1 MRHPSPLPAILLAV
15 GAAFASAAA
24 ALAAPVPSETP
35 AITTDTTWSGE
46 IRLRQSVTVSAGAT
60 LRVLPGT
67 KVQVDAGKGVGITV
81 LGRMV
86 AGEKGKPPVEFLPST
101 PGVGK
106 AQWEGIALHGGKTAG
121 HALSGVRIV
130 GAREGIAL
138 TETAAAIEG
147 GTFAGCA
154 TGIRWSQ
161 KSSASVDN
169 CAFEGNDLG
178 ALLSLGGEA
187 DFRNCRFANIQV
199 HGIVVDKGAALRVSG
214 TSFSRGKTGIFSLTD
229 APCQVDRCDF
239 TGLEQGIAARQ
250 LGKDSAVSRS
260 SFENNE
266 TAILAVQFSSL
277 EVSDSVFRGN
287 KAAVDVREFSTP
299 TLHHNRFEGNEVSI
313 NLFRKSHAVV
323 RDNVFFHNRNAIV
336 VNYSSYP
343 LVAGNNFDRNDM
355 SVRLETFQSG
365 DWEERSGSSGLVA
378 GEAALRG
385 SRNPNMEQ
393 ALGQK
398 DPFPK
403 RVNAKGNYW
412 GPDADR
418 DSAKGTLGKI
428 RDGKKFGPVR
438 YEGFGDQ
445 EYRIDVVD
453 FSEESP
459 TPFPGAGPRD
469 DAGVKREKR

>member
-1 MRHPSPLPAILLAV
+1 MRGRFLTSVFLLAV
-15 GAAFASAAA
+15 GAAFASSS
-24 ALAAPVPSETP
+24 LAAPVVWETT
-35 AITTDTTWSGE
+35 AIMSDTSWSGE
-46 IRLRQSVTVSAGAT
+46 ILLRQPVTVSAGAT

-67 KVQVDAGKGVGITV
+67 KVLVEAGKGIGITV

-86 AGEKGKPPVEFLPST
+86 AGEKGKSPVEFLPSM
-101 PGVGK
+101 PGGEK
-106 AQWEGIALHGGKTAG
+106 AQWEGIALHGGKAAG
-121 HALSGVRIV
+121 HALSGVRIR

-138 TETAAAIEG
+138 TETTAAIEG

-154 TGIRWSQ
+154 TGIRWNQ

-178 ALLSLGGEA
+178 AVLSLGGEA
-187 DFRNCRFANIQV
+187 DFRNCRFTNIQV
-199 HGIVVDKGAALRVSG
+199 HGIVVDKGGALRVSG

-229 APCQVDRCDF
+229 APCRVDRCDF
-239 TGLEQGIAARQ
+239 TGLEKGIAARQ
-250 LGKDSAVSRS
+250 MGKDSAVARCL
-260 SFENNE
+260 FENNE
-266 TAILAVQFSSL
+266 TGILAVQFSSL

-287 KAAVDVREFSTP
+287 KAAMDVREFSTP
-299 TLHHNRFEGNEVSI
+299 TLHHNRFEGNEVSV
-313 NLFRKSHAVV
+313 NLFRKAHAVV

-385 SRNPNMEQ
+385 SRNPNMEE
-393 ALGQK
+393 ALGRK
-398 DPFPK
+398 VPFPK
-403 RVNAKGNYW
+403 RVNAKENYW

-418 DSAKGTLGKI
+418 DPAKGTLGKI
-428 RDGKKFGPVR
+428 RDGKTFGPVR

-453 FSEESP
+453 FTDESP
-459 TPFPGAGPRD
+459 RPFPGAGPRG
-469 DAGVKREKR
+469 DAGVERKTK